1 MLAYPFFPITTR
13 QRLLELA
20 RTAAFVPSES
30 FQARLDNHNQI
41 TIKIIGQVQPK
52 TQGFDKMCF
61 MQAWV
66 IQDIQQNNNWLVMR
80 VAIILGQLLD
90 VPAVEYAD

>member
-66 IQDIQQNNNWLVMR
+66 IQDIQQNVSLT
-80 VAIILGQLLD
+80 ILTQID
-90 VPAVEYAD
+90 